1 MNFILFFR
9 KEKKKNLI
17 YQENIILIYRLFS
30 ILSNITLESMSLRMN
45 YALIY
50 NVSLRLVAV
59 VEKTIVRCRVI

>member
-9 KEKKKNLI
+9 KEKKNLI